1 MGVLGRCCS
10 LLGYVPAN
18 EAAAKTGV
26 STANTSKSRPLKTPL
41 ELTLSRGFAALSLY
55 RQPPRVGMPVL
66 VLPWATNSVKKR
78 NWGRAVRGDSSK
90 PISLERPLFGQC
102 ARQVAPIRT
111 ADIEAA
117 LAEQQRVGGRL
128 GKILYD
134 LGHLS
139 EAQIIETL
147 QLQAKIV
154 ATATDADVGEAGL
167 PFPCRLSVC
176 MPAYNEADN
185 IRGTLESAVAIL
197 PYFVKDFEL
206 VVTNDGSS
214 DDTAQVVKE
223 YSDECDHEIKLV
235 NHPQNC
241 GYGAAVTTAM
251 RAATGDLVMLMDS
264 DGQFSLLDLPQFL
277 AAIQEYDVAVGYRVD
292 RADSFVRKLNAAM
305 WTKFI
310 SVLLKVP
317 NRDLDCAF
325 KVFRRS
331 DLEQIKMDSNGASIN
346 AEIMTQC
353 AAKGLSI
360 CELPVRHY
368 PCYFGE
374 QTGANLRVILK
385 AFREL
390 PRLVRTR
397 KSALQQ
403 KQRQVAG
410 TANRL
415 STQHGDAQT
424 NQRITLG
431 GLSSNGAPEPTTNG
445 AAHAP
450 TEPKLSIC
458 LLAACPFPAN
468 HGTSGSIREMAEAV
482 SDRGHD
488 VHIVTYHIGEDID
501 VEGPIMHRIPRWRKN
516 SKVVI
521 GPTFERMV
529 SDVLLVFKALQIIRR
544 HSPNV
549 IHAHGY
555 EAGIA
560 AGICRLLT
568 RVPVVYS
575 GHNTMSDELASF
587 DFIRP
592 QWLANA
598 FAKFLDRFV
607 PRVGD
612 RCVPHSDSL
621 ADFFDESGL
630 GKRTE
635 PVIRFGIDLNWSAKH
650 KNRDLQLKHDLDGP
664 VILYAGVLD
673 KFQRIDLLL
682 EAMTHVLKVHPDA
695 YLLMA
700 VTIPAE
706 KNLLRVKKQ
715 AEELGIADRVVFTD
729 PLDLAGVRQCLQ
741 ECDVTVIPRPGAPG
755 FPIKLL
761 NYMSASKPCVMFA
774 SSASGLVHRQHAL
787 LVDKDT
793 SAALAKGLLELLEN
807 EEMRQEM
814 GKNAYDF
821 LLEHHDRRLTA
832 KQLCDV
838 YFRALMDREKPLP
851 LEPAVPTDCWE
862 DVRRERQDVMK
873 EAVPNKNG
881 ELLEKTYELEQQEL
895 PS

>member
-1 MGVLGRCCS
+1 MLRQ
-10 LLGYVPAN
+10 
-18 EAAAKTGV
+18 
-26 STANTSKSRPLKTPL
+26 
-41 ELTLSRGFAALSLY
+41 GFAAPSLRKAAVA
-55 RQPPRVGMPVL
+55 RQR
-66 VLPWATNSVKKR
+66 KCY
-78 NWGRAVRGDSSK
+78 GRARDALATYLVNFTVNIFLALELNQGSTVSGVSSK
-90 PISLERPLFGQC
+90 FLSLERPLFGQC
-102 ARQVAPIRT
+102 ARQIAPIRC
-111 ADIEAA
+111 AELEAA
-117 LAEQQRVGGRL
+117 LAEQQRCGGRL

-134 LGHLS
+134 SGHLTEQQVE
-139 EAQIIETL
+139 EAL
-147 QLQAKIV
+147 QLQASSV
-154 ATATDADVGEAGL
+154 AKAAAADMGEAGL

-185 IRGTLESAVAIL
+185 IRGTLESAVSVL
-197 PYFVKDFEL
+197 PHLVQDFEL
-206 VVTNDGSS
+206 VVTNDGST
-214 DDTAQVVKE
+214 DDTAAVVNE
-223 YSDECDHEIKLV
+223 FSNECEHAVKLV
-235 NHPQNC
+235 NHPQNR
-241 GYGAAVTTAM
+241 GYGAAVATAM

-277 AAIQEYDVAVGYRVD
+277 AAIQNHDVVVGYRVG
-292 RADSFVRKLNAAM
+292 RADSFIRKLNAAL

-390 PRLVRTR
+390 PRLLRTR
-397 KSALQQ
+397 KRALQET
-403 KQRQVAG
+403 QRQMAAA
-410 TANRL
+410 ANRL
-415 STQHGDAQT
+415 STQTGVAHA
-424 NQRITLG
+424 NERITLG
-431 GLSSNGAPEPTTNG
+431 GLATNRAPEPTANG

-450 TEPKLSIC
+450 AEPRLSIC

-482 SDRGHD
+482 SDRGHN
-488 VHIVTYHIGEDID
+488 VHIVTYHVGEDID
-501 VEGPIMHRIPRWRKN
+501 VDGPFMHRIPRWRKN

-544 HSPNV
+544 HSPHV

-592 QWLANA
+592 KWLANA
-598 FAKFLDRFV
+598 FARFLDRFV

-612 RCVPHSDSL
+612 RCIPHSESL
-621 ADFFDESGL
+621 AEFFQDSGL
-630 GKRTE
+630 QARTE
-635 PVIRFGIDLNWSAKH
+635 PVIRFGIDLNWSLKQNA
-650 KNRDLQLKHDLDGP
+650 RDLKLNHKFDGP
-664 VILYAGVLD
+664 VVLYAGVLD

-682 EAMTHVLKVHPDA
+682 EAMVHVLKVHPDA
-695 YLLMA
+695 TLLMA

-706 KNLLRVKKQ
+706 KNLNRVKQQ
-715 AEELGIADRVVFTD
+715 AAELEIADRVVFTD
-729 PLDLAGVRQCLQ
+729 PLDLDGVRQCLQ
-741 ECDVTVIPRPGAPG
+741 LCDVTVIPRPGAPG

-761 NYMSASKPCVMFA
+761 NYMSASKPCVMYA
-774 SSASGLVHRQHAL
+774 SSASGLENRQHAL
-787 LVDKDT
+787 LIEEDT
-793 SAALAKGLLELLEN
+793 SAALAGGLLELIGSEPLRETL
-807 EEMRQEM
+807 
-814 GKNAYDF
+814 GANAYDF

-838 YFRALMDREKPLP
+838 YFRTLMELEKPLP
-851 LEPAVPTDCWE
+851 IAPAIPTDCWE
-862 DVRRERQDVMK
+862 DAVGIPREYALAASLHQNGVVEEEAGEPKSK
-873 EAVPNKNG
+873 ELSGN
-881 ELLEKTYELEQQEL
+881 EKGV
-895 PS
+895 